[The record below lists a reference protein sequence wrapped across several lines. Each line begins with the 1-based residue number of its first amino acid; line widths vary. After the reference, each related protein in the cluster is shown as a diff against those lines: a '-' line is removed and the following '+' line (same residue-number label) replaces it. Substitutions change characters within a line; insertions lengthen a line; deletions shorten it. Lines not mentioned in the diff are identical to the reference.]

1 MKCEPLTECNEKN
14 NGMDHVEFR
23 EGATLTGTVVSRLK
37 VGDHRKLAGGLIEN
51 SSMLLTDPKAADM
64 KEKLFDVLCAM
75 NMDVLAISEFPALA
89 AGHKSDRD
97 RAIIVFWRSTGRGRV
112 KCVSGSDIYG

>member
-1 MKCEPLTECNEKN
+1 
-14 NGMDHVEFR
+14 
-23 EGATLTGTVVSRLK
+23 
-37 VGDHRKLAGGLIEN
+37 
-51 SSMLLTDPKAADM
+51 MLLTDPKAADM

-97 RAIIVFWRSTGRGRV
+97 RAIIVFWRSTGRGGV